1 MARGMPAIDVDRIR
15 SSIRRP
21 VIEEPRRPAV
31 EVLPPPRPPESAEE
45 YQEAIGTLWRRAQA
59 SFVEIGRHLE
69 EAERRLDPAAYAE
82 MCRGLPFDRS
92 ARSQLLGAYRLVRSG
107 ALPAG
112 VEAAGYAT
120 VYLAATLTE
129 QERGAAIAEGIIGP
143 GMSRRAIVEFKRR
156 VRAAAQPEPDV
167 SPADAERRERLVGGL
182 DALLAERQARLKAL
196 LAECRRVDE
205 ERRRL
210 DAERRRL
217 LEEIAEIQHGEADH
231 G

>member
-1 MARGMPAIDVDRIR
+1 MARTMPALDVDRIR
-15 SSIRRP
+15 DSIRRP
-21 VIEEPRRPAV
+21 VIEEPRRAAV
-31 EVLPPPRPPESAEE
+31 EVLPPPRPPETAEE
-45 YQEAIGTLWRRAQA
+45 YQEAIGGLWRSAQR
-59 SFVEIGRHLE
+59 SFLEIGRHLE
-69 EAERRLDPAAYAE
+69 DAERRLDRAAYAAL
-82 MCRGLPFDRS
+82 CDALPFDRS
-92 ARSQLLGAYRLVRSG
+92 ARSQLLGAYRAVRSG

-112 VEAAGYAT
+112 IEAAGYAT

-156 VRAAAQPEPDV
+156 VRAAAQPEREEA
-167 SPADAERRERLVGGL
+167 PADAECR
-182 DALLAERQARLKAL
+182 ERQARLKAL